1 MKYGIT
7 GASGTL
13 GRLTTEALLARVDA
27 SDVVLITR
35 EPGKLDGGGAEVRAG
50 DFTDAA
56 SLDFSGIDRLLI
68 ISTDT
73 VGSRVD
79 AQKAAID
86 AAVAAGVQRIVYTS
100 VTNPSHSNPAF
111 VVPDHR
117 ETELHLLASGVEY
130 TILRNAIYTE
140 MHLASAPGAIA
151 SGTLATNAGGG
162 LAVNVSRLDCADAA
176 AAVLVGDGHANS
188 STTSPAR
195 RRSMPRAW
203 PRSTAS
209 SPAGRSRSPSS
220 TTTPGWRRCPRT
232 CPRPS
237 RRPTRRS
244 VARSGSATRAS
255 SRPPSATS
263 PATRHARCATCSLR
277 ASPADEV
284 ARFTV
289 AAEPA
294 RSASG
299 PRSGVDD
306 RER

>member
-13 GRLTTEALLARVDA
+13 GHLTTEALLARVDA

-140 MHLASAPGAIA
+140 MYLASAPGAIA
-151 SGTLATNAGGG
+151 SGTLATNAAGG

-176 AAVLVGDGHANS
+176 AAVLVGDEHANRIYDITGEEAIDADGLAALYSELSGRPVAVAQLDDDAWAEAMSAHMPAAFAQAYATLGRAQRLGYQGFVSIAVRDITGHA
-188 STTSPAR
+188 
-195 RRSMPRAW
+195 
-203 PRSTAS
+203 PRSLRDVLA
-209 SPAGRSRSPSS
+209 
-220 TTTPGWRRCPRT
+220 PGL
-232 CPRPS
+232 
-237 RRPTRRS
+237 
-244 VARSGSATRAS
+244 SG
-255 SRPPSATS
+255 
-263 PATRHARCATCSLR
+263 
-277 ASPADEV
+277 
-284 ARFTV
+284 
-289 AAEPA
+289 
-294 RSASG
+294 
-299 PRSGVDD
+299 
-306 RER
+306 